1 MRNALRADS
10 CYDANDAF
18 SSKYSF
24 LNTAQNP
31 LSHKSWYVWYYQ
43 VVADASFSNVDK
55 FSNVFKSSNG
65 AYLNLATL
73 LSPQNTVFKSSY
85 SSLKP
90 LYGIPYHLETRQRGL
105 NNVYQPYMTS

>member
-1 MRNALRADS
+1 MHGRLPQDTICN
-10 CYDANDAF
+10 
-18 SSKYSF
+18 
-24 LNTAQNP
+24 
-31 LSHKSWYVWYYQ
+31 Q
-43 VVADASFSNVDK
+43 VVADTSFSNVDK

-73 LSPQNTVFKSSY
+73 LSPQNTVFKSSF

-105 NNVYQPYMTS
+105 NKVYQPYMTS

>member
-1 MRNALRADS
+1 MVTFSALPILCEETTD
-10 CYDANDAF
+10 
-18 SSKYSF
+18 
-24 LNTAQNP
+24 
-31 LSHKSWYVWYYQ
+31 HQ

-73 LSPQNTVFKSSY
+73 LSPQNTVFKSSF
-85 SSLKP
+85 SSLKL

-105 NNVYQPYMTS
+105 NKVYQPYMTS

>member
-1 MRNALRADS
+1 MTKGIYTPGGVHPLCREIIMCVFVESYQSFGL
-10 CYDANDAF
+10 YF
-18 SSKYSF
+18 SAIKS
-24 LNTAQNP
+24 
-31 LSHKSWYVWYYQ
+31 LSQKCLHQQ

-73 LSPQNTVFKSSY
+73 LSPQNTVFKSSF

-90 LYGIPYHLETRQRGL
+90 PVWDSLSLGNEAAG
-105 NNVYQPYMTS
+105 SK

>member
-1 MRNALRADS
+1 MRPGSLALAAAKNVKAS
-10 CYDANDAF
+10 E
-18 SSKYSF
+18 
-24 LNTAQNP
+24 
-31 LSHKSWYVWYYQ
+31 Q

-73 LSPQNTVFKSSY
+73 LSPQNTVFKSSF

-105 NNVYQPYMTS
+105 NKVYQPYMTS